1 MFCLYF
7 SAEIDMVPVALY
19 SIEVN
24 ECRDLFNKQ
33 QSKGSTMTY
42 EIIENLVEQLS
53 SAFALVNPEDLES
66 LSGLLP
72 ILKQIHG
79 QCMKNSLNRK
89 AKEVLKARKI
99 INSVIKSASGDV
111 DKKMAALGK
120 LISEL
125 PLDLPSPAGVVK
137 KPGQA
142 LDNTN
147 PVMDSS
153 KHKQAPDSSNQ
164 IPDKTDTTT
173 HSPVIAPDVTD
184 LDQIE
189 QIFNKF
195 SSLVAGFCPG
205 EIPDLA
211 AMLNTLDD
219 MIEASADKKFFMFND
234 VSITCKGYV
243 ELMTLEDVHSTKP
256 VEDALVL
263 LRSIL
268 THFKSGKV
276 FPFDYSDVIKLLN
289 GGFNK
294 NRKTEETALKKESS
308 ETAAL
313 QESEKKE
320 EDPERAILQESE
332 KKEEDPERAI
342 LQEPEKKEEAPE
354 RAILQES
361 EKKEEDPERAVLQ
374 ESEKKEEDPEA
385 ALQEPEKIQE
395 DDLEILIDFV
405 AEADENLDTIE
416 VNLIELEQEPSDKD
430 IINNIFR
437 PFHTIKGVSGFL
449 ALKKINKL
457 AHTTESLLDGARS
470 GDYLINNTATDAIL
484 ESVDTLKE
492 LIARVRQG
500 TETGFKLPDDDVDT
514 GALRDKL
521 QKLQVSLTKGE
532 KAPLGEI
539 LVQKE
544 KISSESLEHALQI
557 QKECPD
563 KKIGEILVEEKK
575 VSSKQ
580 IASALME
587 QNVTKKPVSA
597 QVKVSTEKLDD
608 LVDFAGELVIAQ
620 SMLRQKTSN
629 DSSLSQNVAQLGLI
643 VSNMQNIAM
652 SMRMIP
658 IKATFMKMIRLVRD
672 LARKS
677 GKDVSLNMFGEETEI
692 DRNVVD
698 ALYEPMVHMIRN
710 SVDHGI
716 EQESDRLER
725 GKPSQGNIYLRA
737 YHKGGHIIIEI
748 EDDGKGLDKE
758 RILEKAKNTGL
769 ITDNEQLSDGQI
781 YDLILQP
788 GFSTAK
794 VITDVS
800 GRGVGMDVV
809 KSGIEKFRGQLNIE
823 SSKGAGTKFIISL
836 PLTLA
841 IIDGMLVRVDDEKY
855 VIPTTAI
862 QKAFKPGREDCFT
875 VGGKGEMV
883 KDRGNL
889 IPLIRLNEIY
899 NSSSKK
905 KIIRE
910 SLVVVVESK
919 DEKRAL
925 LIDELLGKDEYVIKS
940 LGTHLE
946 NIEGLSGGA
955 ILADGRVGLILDIHG
970 IFSLVSRNL

>member
-1 MFCLYF
+1 
-7 SAEIDMVPVALY
+7 
-19 SIEVN
+19 
-24 ECRDLFNKQ
+24 
-33 QSKGSTMTY
+33 MTY

-79 QCMKNSLNRK
+79 QCVKNSLNRK

-99 INSVIKSASGDV
+99 INSVKKSVPGDV

-125 PLDLPSPAGVVK
+125 PLDLPSPTGVVK
-137 KPGQA
+137 KSGQT
-142 LDNTN
+142 LDNTD

-153 KHKQAPDSSNQ
+153 KQAPDSSNQ

-173 HSPVIAPDVTD
+173 QSPVIAPDVTD

-195 SSLVAGFCPG
+195 SNLVAGFCPG
-205 EIPDLA
+205 EIPYIA

-219 MIEASADKKFFMFND
+219 MIEASADKSFLMFHD
-234 VSITCKGYV
+234 VAITCKGYV
-243 ELMTLEDVHSTKP
+243 GLMTLEDVHSIKP
-256 VEDALVL
+256 VEDVLVL

-268 THFKSGKV
+268 THLKSCKV
-276 FPFDYSDVIKLLN
+276 FPFDYSDVIKSLA
-289 GGFNK
+289 GDFNEK
-294 NRKTEETALKKESS
+294 QKTEETALKKEAS
-308 ETAAL
+308 ETADL
-313 QESEKKE
+313 QEPGKKE
-320 EDPERAILQESE
+320 ENPERA
-332 KKEEDPERAI
+332 A
-342 LQEPEKKEEAPE
+342 LQEPEKKEEE
-354 RAILQES
+354 
-361 EKKEEDPERAVLQ
+361 
-374 ESEKKEEDPEA
+374 PEA

-430 IINNIFR
+430 IINDIFR

-809 KSGIEKFRGQLNIE
+809 KSGIEKFRGHLNIE